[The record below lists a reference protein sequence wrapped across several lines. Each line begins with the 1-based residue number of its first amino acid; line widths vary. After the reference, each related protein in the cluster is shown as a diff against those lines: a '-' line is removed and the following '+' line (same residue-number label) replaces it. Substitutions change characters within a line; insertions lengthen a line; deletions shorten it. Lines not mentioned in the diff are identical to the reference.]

1 MRRLQSTLD
10 PCRILA
16 VLHIAEAGGPPR
28 TFRPWL
34 EAAARTASVEIVVP
48 EVGSAE
54 RLYASLGTTHVLP
67 YRAAMLPR
75 SVADSARLLAQAV
88 RDTRMFTGLIR
99 SRRPDVV
106 LVATT
111 VLPAVLVAAHRA
123 GIPAV
128 VYAAEIHDSAF
139 ARRPL
144 KTAAAFAVRRLTE
157 ALAASIVCCSDTVA
171 RQYDSNRASGVIT
184 ISPGVM
190 PAELVADRQR
200 ARQAFGVVGAD
211 PCVAVVG
218 DITPGRA
225 QADVVRAL
233 PVLRRTFP
241 SVRCLIVGATLDRR
255 VDREYTYRVKRLL
268 GELGVGDIVKLTGF
282 VDPVA
287 DVYAAA
293 DVIVNPAHV
302 SEGFGRVALEALAA
316 GRPVVATRV
325 GAVPEILRDG
335 QDALLISP
343 GRPDAIAE
351 AVTTLWTDAELRQR
365 LVEAGRARVLAEFAE
380 HDATSRFLSVLGTVV
395 DRDRR

>member
-1 MRRLQSTLD
+1 MLD

-28 TFRPWL
+28 SLRPWL

-48 EVGSAE
+48 KVGSAE
-54 RLYASLGTTHVLP
+54 RLYASLGRTFVMP

-75 SVADSARLLAQAV
+75 GVADNARLLAQAV
-88 RDTRMFTGLIR
+88 RDARMFTALIR
-99 SRRPDVV
+99 
-106 LVATT
+106 
-111 VLPAVLVAAHRA
+111 
-123 GIPAV
+123 
-128 VYAAEIHDSAF
+128 
-139 ARRPL
+139 
-144 KTAAAFAVRRLTE
+144 TE
-157 ALAASIVCCSDTVA
+157 TLAASIICCSDTVA
-171 RQYDSNRASGVIT
+171 RQYDSERADGVTT
-184 ISPGVM
+184 ISPGVV

-200 ARQAFGVVGAD
+200 ARRAFGVVGAD

-233 PVLRRTFP
+233 PALRRAFP
-241 SVRCLIVGATLDRR
+241 NVRCLIVGPTLDRR
-255 VDREYTYRVKRLL
+255 VDRAYTRLVQRL
-268 GELGVGDIVKLTGF
+268 PGELGVGDIVKLTGF

-302 SEGFGRVALEALAA
+302 SEGLGRVALEALAA

-325 GAVPEILRDG
+325 GAVPQTLRDG
-335 QDALLISP
+335 QDALLIPP
-343 GRPDAIAE
+343 GRPDAIA
-351 AVTTLWTDAELRQR
+351 AAITTLWTDEELRRR
-365 LVEAGRARVLAEFAE
+365 LVEAGRARVLAEFAA

-395 DRDRR
+395 DGNRR